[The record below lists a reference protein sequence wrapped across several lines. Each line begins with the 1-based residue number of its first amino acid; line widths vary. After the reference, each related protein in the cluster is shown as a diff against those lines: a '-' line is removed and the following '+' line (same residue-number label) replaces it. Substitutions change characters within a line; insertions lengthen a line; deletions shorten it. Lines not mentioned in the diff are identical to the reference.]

1 MYAVFYLLIF
11 RTTFSHYRWLKNKD
25 RPSKCERLPVKIKEI
40 LSEHPDNKNYGYD
53 RIHKQN
59 KAVYRESRMLAAE

>member
-53 RIHKQN
+53 RIHK
-59 KAVYRESRMLAAE
+59 